1 MATAAPFYPAQPP
14 RVPDWLPGWRGM
26 MGERLRSVVHG
37 IAEPAFDVWHKDRT
51 FLNMQLHIVNHPDMI
66 GHVLLENHANY
77 VRPALTRQILK
88 PTIGNGLLS
97 AEGEDWRKQRRI
109 VAPTFAPGAVTAM
122 AGLMAEATAKQLQS
136 WPAEARRIDMAQMA
150 TDTTMAIIA
159 NALFSGDK
167 RLITHEAAEHIETVI
182 LNAGQPRFMTMM
194 GLQEYDLSPS
204 MIRMRR
210 SRRWLRD
217 TLTQLVQERGPSGG
231 GDDFF
236 GGLMRALYA
245 DLPSEEAAELA
256 VDNAITFYAAGH
268 ETTATALSWAIY
280 LLAGQPELQE
290 EARAEAIGNLDGD
303 IATLAERLPLLRQ
316 ILDETMRLYPSAL
329 QLIREA
335 VADDDMLGVP
345 IKKGELMFIYPWV
358 VHRHRG
364 LWDNP
369 DGFDH
374 TRFTPENKAKL
385 HRFQYIPFGV
395 GPRICVGSR
404 FAITEALIILAH
416 WLSARRFT
424 LTPGFKPLPYGNV
437 TLRPKGGM
445 PLLVEPL

>member
-1 MATAAPFYPAQPP
+1 MATTAPFIPAQPI

-26 MGERLRSVVHG
+26 TGERLRSVVHG
-37 IAEPAFDVWHKDRT
+37 IAEPAFDVWHKDRQ
-51 FLNMQLHIVNHPDMI
+51 FLNMQLHVVNHPDMI
-66 GHVLLENHANY
+66 GHVLLDNHANY
-77 VRPALTRQILK
+77 VRPKLTRQILK
-88 PTIGNGLLS
+88 PVIGNGLLS

-109 VAPTFAPGAVTAM
+109 VAPTFAPGAVARM
-122 AGLMAEATAKQLQS
+122 ASLMAEATAEQLQS
-136 WPAEARRIDMAQMA
+136 WPTETRRVDMAQVA

-159 NALFSGDK
+159 KALFSGDP
-167 RLITHEAAEHIETVI
+167 RLVTREAASHIEAVI
-182 LNAGQPRFMTMM
+182 SVAGQPRFLRMI
-194 GLQEYDLSPS
+194 GLQEYDPSPS
-204 MIRMRR
+204 MFRMRR

-217 TLTQLVQERGPSGG
+217 TLGQLVRERGPDGG

-245 DLPSEEAAELA
+245 DLPPDEAAELA
-256 VDNAITFYAAGH
+256 VDNALTFYAAGH

-280 LLAGQPELQE
+280 LLAGQPDLQE
-290 EARAEAIGNLDGD
+290 EARAEALSNLDGD
-303 IATLAERLPLLRQ
+303 VATLAERLPLLRQ

-335 VADDDMLGVP
+335 VADDDMHGIPV
-345 IKKGELMFIYPWV
+345 KKGELMFIYPWV
-358 VHRHRG
+358 VHRHRQ
-364 LWDNP
+364 LWEHP
-369 DGFDH
+369 DSFDH
-374 TRFTPENKAKL
+374 KRFTPENKTQQ

-416 WLSARRFT
+416 WLSARRFR
-424 LTPGFKPLPYGNV
+424 LTPGFRPLPYGNV